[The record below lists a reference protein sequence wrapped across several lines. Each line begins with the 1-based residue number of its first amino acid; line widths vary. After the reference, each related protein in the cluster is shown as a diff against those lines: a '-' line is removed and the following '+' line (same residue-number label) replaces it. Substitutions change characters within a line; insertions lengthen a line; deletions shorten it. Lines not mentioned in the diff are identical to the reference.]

1 MEEQADNTSG
11 NVLVICRF
19 RPLNPKELEMSET
32 LCMEITPDSK
42 NLKILSQYEY
52 GDPLK
57 FGFDYIFGPD
67 SKQSDVYSVSA
78 RPIVEA
84 VMQGF
89 NGTVF
94 AYGQTSSGKTFT
106 MTGPDVED
114 VQSMG
119 IIPRMVSTV
128 FNEIADSDPLIE
140 YTVKVS
146 YCEIYMEK
154 IRDLLDVT
162 KENLKVHED
171 RTRGVFI
178 AELTEQYVANDYE
191 VYNIMKFGMEN
202 RNVGATNMNAVSSRS
217 HALFLITISQTNKRD
232 YIAKTGKLYLID
244 LAGSEKVGKTNVV
257 GKRLEEAKN
266 INKSLTMLGLVIYS
280 LTDGKSTH
288 IPYRDSKLT
297 RVLQDSLGGNS
308 KTALII
314 TCSPSSYNEAETI
327 STLRFGM
334 RAKAIKNTPKI
345 NREYSVAELKLMLA
359 KCREEVV
366 KRDKRI
372 KTLEEALFKLGAR
385 VPAQETL
392 LEPNGDNE
400 DYEQEQGQEEVKNV
414 DNIEIIAELED
425 TRTKLQEEVR
435 ISSKLRVE
443 LALRFD
449 ELNHQKAAADVS
461 SRKLAASKE
470 RLMELEKI
478 CNEKENLV
486 EKLSITKE
494 SLEKEVHIVNTKLI
508 DLERELSEK
517 NAELQRRVKYSDSG
531 KSKRSAVEE
540 MGELL
545 KKERDIN
552 AAAQREIAQ
561 LRQNLSDILNKKC
574 PESKVQEIMRDEISR
589 KERDKWVE
597 EKKSLI
603 KELQIRVDR
612 IVELE
617 MTLDDSKESYSNLES
632 CMSQGERALKRKTDT
647 LERNLEQLTLMYHQL
662 ITQKS
667 QVQVE
672 KKLADKKLLRVT
684 DKVKEIEDEAG
695 RFKTLYEQY
704 KDKLDVCEEELRKAI
719 ASRERRMTAQSGN
732 IMKTIQG
739 GRNHGR
745 VHSVLG
751 NSYSHEE

>member
-1 MEEQADNTSG
+1 
-11 NVLVICRF
+11 
-19 RPLNPKELEMSET
+19 MSES

-67 SKQSDVYSVSA
+67 SRQPDVYSIA
-78 RPIVEA
+78 AKPIVDA

-114 VQSMG
+114 MQSMG

-128 FNEIADSDPLIE
+128 FNEIGDSDPLIE

-154 IRDLLDVT
+154 IRDLLDTT

-191 VYNIMKFGMEN
+191 VYDIMKFGMEN

-308 KTALII
+308 KTSLII

-372 KTLEEALFKLGAR
+372 KTLEEALLKLGAK
-385 VPAQETL
+385 VPAQERV
-392 LEPNGDNE
+392 LESNDE
-400 DYEQEQGQEEVKNV
+400 TEEYEQEQGQEEVKNV

-425 TRTKLQEEVR
+425 TRTKLEEEVKV
-435 ISSKLRVE
+435 SSKQRVE
-443 LALRFD
+443 LAVRLD
-449 ELNHQKAAADVS
+449 ELNHHKAAADVY
-461 SRKLAASKE
+461 SRQLAGSKE
-470 RLMELEKI
+470 KIAELERL
-478 CNEKENLV
+478 CNEKENIM
-486 EKLSITKE
+486 ERLSITNE
-494 SLEKEVHIVNTKLI
+494 SLEKEVHLVNTKLI
-508 DLERELSEK
+508 GLEREISEK
-517 NAELQRRVKYSDSG
+517 NAELQRRVKIPDFG
-531 KSKRSAVEE
+531 KSKKGALDE

-545 KKERDIN
+545 KKEREVN
-552 AAAQREIAQ
+552 AAAQREITK
-561 LRQNLSDILNKKC
+561 LRQNLSEILNKKC
-574 PESKVQEIMRDEISR
+574 PESKVHEILREEISR
-589 KERDKWVE
+589 KECDIWAE

-603 KELQIRVDR
+603 KDLQIRVDR

-617 MTLDDSKESYSNLES
+617 IALDDSKESYSNLES
-632 CMSQGERALKRKTDT
+632 CLSQGERALKRKTDT

-672 KKLADKKLLRVT
+672 KKLADKKLSRVT
-684 DKVKEIEDEAG
+684 EKIKEFEDEAG
-695 RFKTLYEQY
+695 RSRCLYE
-704 KDKLDVCEEELRKAI
+704 KCREKLEICEEELRKAL
-719 ASRERRMTAQSGN
+719 SKRERRMTAQSGN

-745 VHSVLG
+745 MHSVLSS
-751 NSYSHEE
+751 NSYMNEE